1 MTSPIGAFD
10 SQGAAKGELTRAK
23 SVAAKALKGA
33 DETVMQVTNDAG
45 RTFYRA
51 RFVDFTSAGAQKA
64 CTALK
69 AEGFK
74 CVTFS
79 TSTASAN

>member
-1 MTSPIGAFD
+1 
-10 SQGAAKGELTRAK
+10 
-23 SVAAKALKGA
+23 
-33 DETVMQVTNDAG
+33 MQVTNDAG

-51 RFVDFTSAGAQKA
+51 RFVSFSNAEAQKA
-64 CTALK
+64 CKALK
-69 AEGFK
+69 AEGLK